1 MTWKEIL
8 KIDMDE
14 ARRLGDKYAPKD
26 MEEGRAEADRKS
38 LEDTKDKRNKYYQK
52 FLKELHKHEDKINPE
67 VYEGALSLLE
77 LLKDVKSYEEFLKYK
92 ATLQN
97 LARVIPNF
105 NFDGL
110 R

>member
-1 MTWKEIL
+1 MTWKKIL

-14 ARRLGDKYAPKD
+14 ARRLGEKYAPRD
-26 MEEGRAEADRKS
+26 MAEGRAEANRKS
-38 LEDTKDKRNKYYQK
+38 LEDTKDRRNEYYQK
-52 FLKELHKHEDKINPE
+52 FLKELHKHEDRINPE

-77 LLKDVKSYEEFLKYK
+77 LLKNVKSYEEFLRIK
-92 ATLQN
+92 ATLKN
-97 LARVIPNF
+97 MARVIPYF

>member
-8 KIDMDE
+8 KINMDE
-14 ARRLGDKYAPKD
+14 ARRLGDKYAPND
-26 MEEGRAEADRKS
+26 MREAKIRADKKS
-38 LEDTKDKRNKYYQK
+38 LEDTKDKRNEYYQK
-52 FLKELHKHEDKINPE
+52 FLKELHKHEDKLNPE

-77 LLKDVKSYEEFLKYK
+77 LLKDVKSYEEFLSYK
-92 ATLQN
+92 GMLKNMAS
-97 LARVIPNF
+97 AIPNF

>member
-1 MTWKEIL
+1 MTWKDIL

-14 ARRLGDKYAPKD
+14 ARRLGEKYAPKD
-26 MEEGRAEADRKS
+26 MKEGRAEANRKA
-38 LEDTKDKRNKYYQK
+38 LEDTKDKRNEYYQK

-67 VYEGALSLLE
+67 VYEGTLSILE
-77 LLKDVKSYEEFLKYK
+77 LFKDVDSYEEYLNYRGMLK
-92 ATLQN
+92 N
-97 LARVIPNF
+97 IARIIPNF

>member
-14 ARRLGDKYAPKD
+14 ARRLGDKYAPDD
-26 MEEGRAEADRKS
+26 MQEARMRANRKS
-38 LEDTKDKRNKYYQK
+38 LEDTKDKRNEYYQK
-52 FLKELHKHEDKINPE
+52 FLKELHKHEDKLNPE
-67 VYEGALSLLE
+67 FYEGVLSQLKF
-77 LLKDVKSYEEFLKYK
+77 LKDVNSYEEFLKHK
-92 ATLQN
+92 AALKMF
-97 LARVIPNF
+97 ARVIPNF

>member
-1 MTWKEIL
+1 
-8 KIDMDE
+8 MDE